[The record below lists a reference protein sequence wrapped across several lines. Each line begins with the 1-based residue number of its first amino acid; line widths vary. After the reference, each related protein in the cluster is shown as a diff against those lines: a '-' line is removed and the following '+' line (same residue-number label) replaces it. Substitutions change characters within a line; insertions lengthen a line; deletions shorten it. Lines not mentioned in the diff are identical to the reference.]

1 MHPIIREK
9 IPDIPRIAARY
20 RVKRLGVFGSATGD
34 RFNPRASDIDFV
46 VEFEPM
52 TPVEHAGAYFGLAE
66 EPAALF
72 CRKIDLV
79 ELSAIRNP
87 IFCESV
93 EENLQG
99 CLCCRVR

>member
-9 IPDIPRIAARY
+9 LPDIIRVAARY

-34 RFNPRASDIDFV
+34 RFNSATSDIDFV

-66 EPAALF
+66 ALAEVF
-72 CRKIDLV
+72 GRDIDLV
-79 ELSAIRNP
+79 ELSAVRNP
-87 IFCESV
+87 IFRKAV
-93 EENLQG
+93 EET
-99 CLCCRVR
+99 RRDVYAVA